1 MSAEERKKRRTKL
14 NELDSY
20 NEFVEKIS
28 ESIMAT
34 DFDKERK
41 KLKES
46 LSVFGTPPSRKEL
59 LKRLG
64 ASPGKLKAVTGET
77 MADGGVV
84 DLTTEMVIDE

>member
-46 LSVFGTPPSRKEL
+46 LSVFGAPSRKEL